1 MRIKEPRTIITT
13 WVKCVL
19 LFIILILMVVLL
31 SSCEDNNAPTYS
43 KKDEISADKKDIK
56 NKTQKDSSD
65 KSNQGDVEIYA
76 GPGTDFYCEG
86 KIGLSDIKKV
96 VLIDHDWVEVIY
108 KDSQHGYV
116 RKDTIKEIDIS
127 GAPIL
132 ANSIPATVGENK
144 YLQRVDISY
153 RLSGDIDLVEDM
165 ETLQKTSFVEK
176 GNLITV
182 VVPFLV
188 KENKY
193 QVIGG
198 IENELAYWLIE
209 ANTDRGKERA
219 YVGTRDLFDLDNPL
233 KDFSSVKENNLKLGF
248 GNETFYSSSDDVYY
262 NDFWETISEFD
273 ISRTEVN
280 LLDGFWK
287 VVSSTDISLEDI
299 DADPHSNVVSGSRL
313 KLPTLSKGKRT
324 YTNTYTAIGE
334 EAVMAADAYSAAIWL
349 AQKIITWGIES
360 KQTQSFHVLLQKYK
374 EENRMV
380 IFTGSPIESVQSG
393 KYYGKDFSLLELLL
407 DNGYTYYSAIDKVDN
422 TIRGLDPSFNG
433 EKKYSMNIKFARQGK
448 NDLPYGMRIII
459 DKEGNAFGNLILH
472 QGTKFTIC
480 YDNKEIKD
488 ITPDIKSY
496 LFQLDK
502 KTSDLLLNLLE
513 ESGFEII
520 KREAVQAEEEHP
532 EATNTYV
539 NNEYMNTITALLSK
553 YGSLRIVQGN
563 GEWQNEANGLCYLN
577 LIDFTG
583 DGNDELFAVC
593 KNDDEDHY
601 TGYIYTLNNGKAELI
616 YENPQIEYNTAY
628 EYDIVYMGYT
638 KDTGFIFG
646 TGWDAPDIDDRTF
659 YWYKDGDFE
668 PVYRSK
674 GYYDDGLEEAVIE
687 EELKIVDI
695 FDDEHIDELWNSF
708 PRVTLRT
715 MGEDDENGNYFGLS
729 ELQKSIDDVIRRLD
743 VTPAELPPEV
753 ILPGMDVIA
762 DAEIYFCLENEID
775 QWEPSIENDEY
786 FWSVIGNYGLSEPRI
801 DDLNPIV
808 TGDIGDAF
816 ILDKSIIENAAYAC
830 FSDFSGSLPQFR
842 SYPDMWLVREVGE
855 QTVTLGY
862 GELGVMTERKNY
874 EVNKDKS
881 LDVIYTASYF
891 QDEIEPIAD
900 YSVHLV
906 ENPNYD
912 KENEFFTYYYTVTNI
927 EKIKDYTETPAT
939 ADEEAENDGVDPA
952 ITDISQ
958 VIDMNLTAAEAAHEL
973 GLNYEVEDDSEYYFY
988 ADSSCDESQG
998 MLWCYGY
1005 QYDQNNNWKYQPGD
1019 SGISVYG
1026 LKNEMSEEELSSIVN
1041 KTHFIDV
1048 ADYFGGDE
1056 NDKFYYDTNQ
1066 NEFVIAGKV
1075 QNGAVTDLTVFSA
1088 IDY

>member
-1 MRIKEPRTIITT
+1 
-13 WVKCVL
+13 
-19 LFIILILMVVLL
+19 MVVLL

-198 IENELAYWLIE
+198 TENELAYWLIE

-299 DADPHSNVVSGSRL
+299 DADPHSNVVSGSQL

-324 YTNTYTAIGE
+324 YTNTYTAIGD
-334 EAVMAADAYSAAIWL
+334 EAVMAAVAYSAAIWL

-380 IFTGSPIESVQSG
+380 IFTGSPIESVQGG

-448 NDLPYGMRIII
+448 NDPPYGMRIII

-532 EATNTYV
+532 EATNSYI

-553 YGSLRIVQGN
+553 YGSLRIVQN
-563 GEWQNEANGLCYLN
+563 NREWQNEANGLCYLN

-583 DGNDELFAVC
+583 DGEDELIAVC
-593 KNDDEDHY
+593 KNEDEEHY

-616 YENPQIEYNTAY
+616 YENPQIEYNFY
-628 EYDIVYMGYT
+628 QGFDLVSLGYAE
-638 KDTGFIFG
+638 DTGFIFG
-646 TGWDAPDIDDRTF
+646 TGWVDADADDLTYF
-659 YWYKDGDFE
+659 WYKNGAFE

-674 GYYDDGLEEAVIE
+674 RTYDGNIEDYIVDEYQAKVDIYDDDHTE
-687 EELKIVDI
+687 K
-695 FDDEHIDELWNSF
+695 LWERF
-708 PRVTLRT
+708 PTITLRT
-715 MGEDDENGNYFGLS
+715 KSDIDVDGNYYDS
-729 ELQKSIDDVIRRLD
+729 HELRKSIDDVIRRLD
-743 VTPAELPPEV
+743 VSPAELPPELG
-753 ILPGMDVIA
+753 LPGMDAIA
-762 DAEIYFCLENEID
+762 DAEIYFCWENKID
-775 QWEPSIENDEY
+775 QWEASVENNKD
-786 FWSVIGNYGLSEPRI
+786 FWSIIGNYGNSEPRI
-801 DDLNPIV
+801 EDLNPTI
-808 TGDIGDAF
+808 TGDSGDAF
-816 ILDKSIIENAAYAC
+816 ILDKSVIENAAYAC
-830 FSDFSGSLPQFR
+830 FLDFSGVLPVFK
-842 SYPDMWLVREVGE
+842 SYPDMYLIREVDE
-855 QTVTLGY
+855 QTVTLGS
-862 GELGVMTERKNY
+862 GESGVMTERKSY
-874 EVNKDKS
+874 VVNEDKS

-900 YSVHLV
+900 YSVHMEL
-906 ENPNYD
+906 NQNFNKRNDY
-912 KENEFFTYYYTVTNI
+912 FTYYYTRRI
-927 EKIKDYTETPAT
+927 FH
-939 ADEEAENDGVDPA
+939 GR
-952 ITDISQ
+952 
-958 VIDMNLTAAEAAHEL
+958 
-973 GLNYEVEDDSEYYFY
+973 
-988 ADSSCDESQG
+988 
-998 MLWCYGY
+998 
-1005 QYDQNNNWKYQPGD
+1005 
-1019 SGISVYG
+1019 
-1026 LKNEMSEEELSSIVN
+1026 KN
-1041 KTHFIDV
+1041 F
-1048 ADYFGGDE
+1048 
-1056 NDKFYYDTNQ
+1056 
-1066 NEFVIAGKV
+1066 
-1075 QNGAVTDLTVFSA
+1075 
-1088 IDY
+1088 